1 MVPNAA
7 TPTRRTAK
15 GLSVFLFINPY
26 RSKCYRIGII
36 EKFNQLGASSVTTV
50 LLVTRARVLFDHHEQ
65 FIVS

>member
-1 MVPNAA
+1 M
-7 TPTRRTAK
+7 
-15 GLSVFLFINPY
+15 FINPY